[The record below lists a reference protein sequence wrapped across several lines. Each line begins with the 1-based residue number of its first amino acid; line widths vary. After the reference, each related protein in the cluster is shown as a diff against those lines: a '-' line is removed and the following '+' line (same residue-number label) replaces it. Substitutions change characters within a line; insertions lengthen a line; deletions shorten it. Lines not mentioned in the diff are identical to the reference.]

1 LIRKAFSH
9 RAVSLFA
16 SIVSASIVFASVV
29 AGAHAQTEAP
39 PTALQKQLEKLDLS
53 IAGTGIYNSR
63 VSGIVPPGST
73 CPAPGTVPVGPA
85 GAADSG
91 CQITQFGSNTLG
103 ALVSIHYPAKP
114 YFGLEFNYGYA
125 RYTEN
130 YEGPAVAL
138 FLPGGTTDFQVQ
150 TKVTEYT
157 FGYLI
162 TPPYTIL
169 GLRPFVSAGGGPMAF
184 KPTPGGGQ
192 EEPEKARMTYYY
204 SLGFAKDISPHFGL
218 RAGFRELFFLDPDF
232 GQNYLTILKHATTYE
247 PMAGF
252 YIRY

>member
-1 LIRKAFSH
+1 LIRKAFPH

-16 SIVSASIVFASVV
+16 SIVFASVVFASGV

-39 PTALQKQLEKLDLS
+39 PTPFQKQLEKLDLS
-53 IAGTGIYNSR
+53 IAGVGVYNST
-63 VSGIVPPGST
+63 VTGPVLSKAASNYCFDAATTPTNCGSN
-73 CPAPGTVPVGPA
+73 
-85 GAADSG
+85 D
-91 CQITQFGSNTLG
+91 ITQFGSNTLG
-103 ALVSIHYPAKP
+103 ALVSIHYPVKP
-114 YFGLEFNYGYA
+114 YFGLEFNYSFA

-130 YEGPAVAL
+130 YQGPAVTS
-138 FLPGGTTDFQVQ
+138 FLPNGITNFQIQ
-150 TKVTEYT
+150 TKVNEYT

-162 TPPYTIL
+162 TPPYTIY
-169 GLRPFVSAGGGPMAF
+169 GLRPFVSAGFGPMAF

-192 EEPEKARMTYYY
+192 EEQEKARMTYYY
-204 SLGFAKDISPHFGL
+204 SLGFTKDVSPHFGL
-218 RAGFRELFFLDPDF
+218 RAGFRQLFFLDPDF

>member
-1 LIRKAFSH
+1 MRAHFRARSLHDLIRKAFPIL
-9 RAVSLFA
+9 AAFLFA
-16 SIVSASIVFASVV
+16 SLV

-39 PTALQKQLEKLDLS
+39 PPTALQKQLDKLDLS
-53 IAGTGIYNSR
+53 IAGVGIFNST
-63 VSGIVPPGST
+63 VSGTVVPN
-73 CPAPGTVPVGPA
+73 APNQGLA
-85 GAADSG
+85 M
-91 CQITQFGSNTLG
+91 TQRGSNTLG

-114 YFGLEFNYGYA
+114 YFGLEFNYSYA

-130 YEGPAVAL
+130 YTGPAIAD
-138 FLPGGTTDFQVQ
+138 FLPNGITNFQVQ
-150 TKVTEYT
+150 TKVNEYT

-162 TPPYTIL
+162 TPPYTIF
-169 GLRPFVSAGGGPMAF
+169 GLQPFASAGAGPMAF

-192 EEPEKARMTYYY
+192 ELPEKARMTYYY
-204 SLGFAKDISPHFGL
+204 SLGFQKDVSPHFGL
-218 RAGFRELFFLDPDF
+218 RVGFRELFFLDPDF